1 MSGRRREPFASIF
14 RPTLKTRARE
24 TDMGGM
30 ARKKK
35 HEEHVN
41 HERWLVSYADF
52 ITLLFAFF
60 VVMFA
65 VSQVDTKKMGRFTEA
80 VQLATKVAVFDSGG
94 GLAPVVSGDGGAT
107 RSKADG
113 LTGLRRAGPGLGAG
127 RGKGA
132 ALGTIRK
139 KLTESLKL
147 AIAAKRITI
156 VESGDGLVVR
166 LRDAAF
172 FDSASADVRAEVSS
186 DLATV
191 ARTLSDVDNSVRI
204 EGHTDSLPIS
214 NSSYRSNWELSGARA
229 SSVLSYLVDVAGIDE
244 ARLCVAGYASQRPLA
259 SNDSPQG
266 RSQNRRVDIVVLDQV
281 AHESHPDRIEAEEPT
296 EDTDPPAAQE
306 AGEDPSHDTLEP
318 VPAEAHDGE
327 EPGPEPAAPQTV
339 RHHKE

>member
-1 MSGRRREPFASIF
+1 MGRRSRAVIF
-14 RPTLKTRARE
+14 RPTLKVRVQGAD
-24 TDMGGM
+24 TDGM

-80 VQLATKVAVFDSGG
+80 VQLATKVAVFESGG
-94 GLAPVVSGDGGAT
+94 GLAPVVSGEGGAT

-113 LTGLRRAGPGLGAG
+113 LTGPRRAGAGLGAG

-139 KLTESLKL
+139 RLTESLKL
-147 AIAAKRITI
+147 AIAEKRITI

-172 FDSASADVRAEVSS
+172 FDSASADVHAEVTS

-191 ARTLSDVDNSVRI
+191 ARTLSGVDNAVRI

-214 NSSYRSNWELSGARA
+214 NSAYRSNWELSAARA
-229 SSVLSYLVDVAGIDE
+229 SSVLSYLVDFAGIDE

-259 SNDSPQG
+259 DNDSPQG
-266 RSQNRRVDIVVLDQV
+266 RSQNRRVDIVVLNQI
-281 AHESHPDRIEAEEPT
+281 EPPISPDPVEAGDPSEEH
-296 EDTDPPAAQE
+296 DPPTGQE
-306 AGEDPSHDTLEP
+306 RGENDAHKTLEP
-318 VPAEAHDGE
+318 VPAEAHDGQE
-327 EPGPEPAAPQTV
+327 SEVHPAAAQD
-339 RHHKE
+339 HKE